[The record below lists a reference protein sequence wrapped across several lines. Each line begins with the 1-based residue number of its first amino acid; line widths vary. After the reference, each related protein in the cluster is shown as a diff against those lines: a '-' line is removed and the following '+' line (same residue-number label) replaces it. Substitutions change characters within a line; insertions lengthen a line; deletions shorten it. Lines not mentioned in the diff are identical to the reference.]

1 MGKLVKETGNRGYEP
16 PVGVRKG
23 CGLCPSGC
31 RTVCIRGKIVDNDIV
46 DGEMNGFALNPIK
59 TDYGSFRKPQQK

>member
-59 TDYGSFRKPQQK
+59 MDYGSFRKPQQK